1 MRWEEKDIDIQ
12 TKFQYIKSMIN
23 DITLAV
29 QVMGKIV
36 SGMFLTGESLFIIG
50 LFGVAGVAFYIKA
63 KLEHN

>member
-23 DITLAV
+23 DMTLV
-29 QVMGKIV
+29 GEVMMKIV
-36 SGMFLTGESLFIIG
+36 SGMFFNGAGAFILGLFIVG
-50 LFGVAGVAFYIKA
+50 AFVIKY

>member
-23 DITLAV
+23 DMTLAGE
-29 QVMGKIV
+29 VMAKIV
-36 SGMFLTGESLFIIG
+36 TGMFFNVEGAFI
-50 LFGVAGVAFYIKA
+50 LGVFIVGAFVIKY

>member
-1 MRWEEKDIDIQ
+1 
-12 TKFQYIKSMIN
+12 MIN

-50 LFGVAGVAFYIKA
+50 LFAMAGAAFYIKA
-63 KLEHN
+63 KLEQH